1 MTFGAWNVRTLI
13 DNDGNLCPERKTA
26 VVARELARYN
36 VDVAALSETRLAD
49 QGELEEIGGGYTFF
63 WKGRPQSE
71 RRLAGVGFAIKS
83 TIVKKLP
90 ECPQY
95 ISDRIITL
103 RLHLP
108 NDNFLNVI
116 SVYAPTM
123 SNEDSVKDQFYEEL
137 CQCLTSIRSSEQ
149 ILLLGDFNAR
159 VGRDSESWPGV
170 IGNNG
175 VGNMNSNGQLLLTLC
190 AQFDLTI
197 TNTLFRLRDKF
208 KTTWMHPRSKHWHLL
223 DYAITRRR
231 DISQVHITRVMRGAH
246 CWTDHR
252 LLVTKLRLRL
262 REPRRPCRA
271 KPISLNL
278 DRLDCKDLQ
287 AKYQKGL
294 TDALDVF
301 DAQQGD
307 LISKWKQ
314 ISSTVLAVA
323 TETIGYKKRN
333 NEDWFDQNDRALT
346 EAFKQHRILIKRN
359 EGNHKSSQEVRSS
372 GDSLRKLTRKMKDR
386 WWLEKAKKIQWL
398 ADTHQLGAF
407 YEEMLGVDNIAGEL
421 LKYGGATSYLHL
433 ANFDRIW
440 NEETIPPEFKISRI
454 QTLYKNKGDRSDC
467 NSYRGISLLS
477 VPGKIFARVLLNRL
491 LPVSEAILPETQF
504 GFRPNRAPAKPSF
517 PSGNSRKKPRTRP
530 TFVYVLRGLRK
541 AFDCVP
547 REALWTLL
555 AKLGCPEKFVRMIR
569 LLHDEMTCCVTY
581 NGDQSEFFPVT
592 CGVKQGC
599 VLAPTL
605 FALYFSVVVSE
616 ALKQTSA
623 GIKIRFRTDGG
634 LFNLA
639 RLKAYTKVSH
649 ALITEIMYADDLCFV
664 TNSAQELQ
672 NLMTNLQEVC
682 CRFGLK
688 ISVKKTEV
696 MASDSQGATEPIK
709 VIIGDTE
716 LKQVNTFKYLGSTI
730 TSKCDLDAEIN
741 HRIGA
746 ASAAFGKL
754 RAKVLHT

>member
-108 NDNFLNVI
+108 NDNYLNVI

-137 CQCLTSIRSSEQ
+137 SQCLTSIRSSEQ

-170 IGNNG
+170 IGNN

-262 REPRRPCRA
+262 REPRRPC
-271 KPISLNL
+271 S
-278 DRLDCKDLQ
+278 
-287 AKYQKGL
+287 
-294 TDALDVF
+294 
-301 DAQQGD
+301 
-307 LISKWKQ
+307 
-314 ISSTVLAVA
+314 
-323 TETIGYKKRN
+323 
-333 NEDWFDQNDRALT
+333 
-346 EAFKQHRILIKRN
+346 
-359 EGNHKSSQEVRSS
+359 
-372 GDSLRKLTRKMKDR
+372 
-386 WWLEKAKKIQWL
+386 
-398 ADTHQLGAF
+398 
-407 YEEMLGVDNIAGEL
+407 
-421 LKYGGATSYLHL
+421 
-433 ANFDRIW
+433 
-440 NEETIPPEFKISRI
+440 
-454 QTLYKNKGDRSDC
+454 
-467 NSYRGISLLS
+467 
-477 VPGKIFARVLLNRL
+477 
-491 LPVSEAILPETQF
+491 
-504 GFRPNRAPAKPSF
+504 
-517 PSGNSRKKPRTRP
+517 
-530 TFVYVLRGLRK
+530 
-541 AFDCVP
+541 
-547 REALWTLL
+547 
-555 AKLGCPEKFVRMIR
+555 
-569 LLHDEMTCCVTY
+569 
-581 NGDQSEFFPVT
+581 
-592 CGVKQGC
+592 
-599 VLAPTL
+599 
-605 FALYFSVVVSE
+605 
-616 ALKQTSA
+616 
-623 GIKIRFRTDGG
+623 
-634 LFNLA
+634 
-639 RLKAYTKVSH
+639 
-649 ALITEIMYADDLCFV
+649 
-664 TNSAQELQ
+664 
-672 NLMTNLQEVC
+672 
-682 CRFGLK
+682 
-688 ISVKKTEV
+688 
-696 MASDSQGATEPIK
+696 
-709 VIIGDTE
+709 
-716 LKQVNTFKYLGSTI
+716 
-730 TSKCDLDAEIN
+730 
-741 HRIGA
+741 
-746 ASAAFGKL
+746 
-754 RAKVLHT
+754 

>member
-108 NDNFLNVI
+108 NDNYLNVI

-137 CQCLTSIRSSEQ
+137 SQCLTSIRSSEQ

-287 AKYQKGL
+287 EKYQKGL

-314 ISSTVLAVA
+314 ISSTVVTVA
-323 TETIGYKKRN
+323 TETIGYRKRN

-346 EAFKQHRILIKRN
+346 EAFKQHRVLIKRN

-407 YEEMLGVDNIAGEL
+407 YEEMRKLIGVSIKNCTPLRSLDGSQKLTAKQDILDRWAEHFNHL
-421 LKYGGATSYLHL
+421 L
-433 ANFDRIW
+433 NV
-440 NEETIPPEFKISRI
+440 
-454 QTLYKNKGDRSDC
+454 DRSADLEHIKRIHPLPP
-467 NSYRGISLLS
+467 NESLAEPLTFAE
-477 VPGKIFARVLLNRL
+477 VVQAIKEQKIKSSWR
-491 LPVSEAILPETQF
+491 
-504 GFRPNRAPAKPSF
+504 
-517 PSGNSRKKPRTRP
+517 
-530 TFVYVLRGLRK
+530 
-541 AFDCVP
+541 
-547 REALWTLL
+547 
-555 AKLGCPEKFVRMIR
+555 
-569 LLHDEMTCCVTY
+569 
-581 NGDQSEFFPVT
+581 
-592 CGVKQGC
+592 
-599 VLAPTL
+599 
-605 FALYFSVVVSE
+605 
-616 ALKQTSA
+616 
-623 GIKIRFRTDGG
+623 
-634 LFNLA
+634 
-639 RLKAYTKVSH
+639 
-649 ALITEIMYADDLCFV
+649 
-664 TNSAQELQ
+664 
-672 NLMTNLQEVC
+672 
-682 CRFGLK
+682 
-688 ISVKKTEV
+688 
-696 MASDSQGATEPIK
+696 
-709 VIIGDTE
+709 
-716 LKQVNTFKYLGSTI
+716 
-730 TSKCDLDAEIN
+730 
-741 HRIGA
+741 
-746 ASAAFGKL
+746 
-754 RAKVLHT
+754 